1 MQPDPGKGGA
11 QGRGGVVQVGGPRQ
25 GEEAG
30 PIKCSRPQG
39 RCCSVKRVLRG
50 LGVDQGLGLQV
61 PEPPREEA
69 PEKSPCLCLPH
80 RFASERAHPSEFP
93 AGERG
98 SGLGGRSGG
107 GGLRCF
113 LPKGALREARRL
125 RVVLTLN

>member
-1 MQPDPGKGGA
+1 M
-11 QGRGGVVQVGGPRQ
+11 QVGGPRQ

-125 RVVLTLN
+125 RVVLTLNSF